1 MLFFQQKVFPLF
13 FYLFCSSVCIFNIF
27 YGFSYLLEVSF
38 QPWIGPDASASA
50 PRSFVARLVK
60 IVSFFLRWLMG
71 DRVKALRRENDHLK
85 RQLNELKKEFQS
97 IKSKMAEQK
106 DCHEAAATAVPN
118 TQDVQ
123 FLSDSYDALVKSES
137 SLSRALEIF
146 LVGWIYWQLTLTEL
160 TKLSTTVTNI
170 TWRSWAFHSSRKA
183 NLKQDTAELCV
194 KLFSGLGVDVSMS
207 EIHIA
212 HRVPQRDTSTG
223 NGNRRQPNPISFKC
237 TRKMTRDT
245 VLASRGNAS
254 RLTTKDLDLPS
265 TAEINRIAIYSHL
278 TPRLLELLHSAKAHQ
293 NTYNYK
299 WCWAKGAAIFLGKT
313 DSSMTI
319 RLRSIDNLTK
329 LRMRERP
336 EAWSEDPC
344 S

>member
-1 MLFFQQKVFPLF
+1 M
-13 FYLFCSSVCIFNIF
+13 
-27 YGFSYLLEVSF
+27 
-38 QPWIGPDASASA
+38 
-50 PRSFVARLVK
+50 
-60 IVSFFLRWLMG
+60 
-71 DRVKALRRENDHLK
+71 KALRRENDDLK
-85 RQLNELKKEFQS
+85 RQLNDLKKEFQS

-106 DCHEAAATAVPN
+106 DCHEAAVTALPN

-123 FLSDSYDALVKSES
+123 YLSDSYDALVKSES
-137 SLSRALEIF
+137 SLLKALENF
-146 LVGWIYWQLTLTEL
+146 SRRLDLLTVNVDRIDKAIDEMLYY
-160 TKLSTTVTNI
+160 STYL
-170 TWRSWAFHSSRKA
+170 RSESA
-183 NLKQDTAELCV
+183 QDTAELCV
-194 KLFSGLGVDVSMS
+194 KLFSGLGVDVSIS
-207 EIHIA
+207 EIDIA

-223 NGNRRQPNPISFKC
+223 NGNRRQPNPIIFKC

-336 EAWSEDPC
+336 EA
-344 S
+344 